1 MIDSPGDRFI
11 AACERDAPVGQGE
24 ETTPFLMSYPVDPE
38 WFHPEAGDYGRVPS
52 GIRTAAWTRFGP
64 RARYRIPY
72 DVERGHPMKLS
83 LVVLTEGKQ
92 SGKVLNITLAQFL
105 IGRDPQCHLRPSSQ
119 MISKRHCALIQR
131 DGKAFIR
138 DFDSTNGTLVNEQPV
153 KGEVELHHD
162 DQLKVGPLLF
172 SVRLEA
178 SAPVNRPTPAP
189 PTKSSGSLSAA
200 KDSPAKAPSPV
211 ASPTP
216 PPKTE
221 AATAGGGAEE
231 DIAALLLSLDG
242 DSPGGSAPASGE
254 VPEGSTVMD
263 VAVPPKEPDGS
274 AASSSS
280 KIQAGKEKKKPDGN
294 TASAAKS
301 ILEKYMRRPRS

>member
-1 MIDSPGDRFI
+1 
-11 AACERDAPVGQGE
+11 
-24 ETTPFLMSYPVDPE
+24 
-38 WFHPEAGDYGRVPS
+38 
-52 GIRTAAWTRFGP
+52 
-64 RARYRIPY
+64 
-72 DVERGHPMKLS
+72 MKLS

-92 SGKVLNITLAQFL
+92 RGKVLNITLAQFL
-105 IGRDPQCHLRPSSQ
+105 IGRDPQCHLRPASP

-153 KGEVELHHD
+153 KGEIELHHD

-172 SVRLEA
+172 AVRMEA
-178 SAPVNRPTPAP
+178 NPPVNRPTPAP
-189 PTKSSGSLSAA
+189 PTKSAVALAAA
-200 KDSPAKAPSPV
+200 KGAQAKGESPV

-221 AATAGGGAEE
+221 AAGGAED

-242 DSPGGSAPASGE
+242 DSGGSSGSAPE

-263 VAVPPKEPDGS
+263 VAVPPKDDS
-274 AASSSS
+274 AASSS
-280 KIQAGKEKKKPDGN
+280 KIQAGKDKEKKKPDGN
-294 TASAAKS
+294 TSSAAKS
-301 ILEKYMRRPRS
+301 ILEKYMRRPRTSS